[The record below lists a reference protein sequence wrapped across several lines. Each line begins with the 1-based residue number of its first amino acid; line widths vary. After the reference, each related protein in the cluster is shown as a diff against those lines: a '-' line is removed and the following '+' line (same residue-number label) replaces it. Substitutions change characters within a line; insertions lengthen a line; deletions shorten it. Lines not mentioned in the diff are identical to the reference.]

1 MALEIRDEITEEF
14 IATQQPVA
22 PPPGMEEEAIKA
34 DALETQLFEE
44 VAPIGDYSKDSLNI
58 LVRGINKVLKFFP
71 GSDEVEGFDQGLE
84 DEPIPESVVRPLGMI
99 ISAATDYGWDDIFAL
114 ADLED
119 DRSLKEAAGKLDALS
134 KDTAFRAFLA
144 KPQPDEVIVDEVVE
158 EEVISVPP
166 EVSPAPVVEEVD
178 EEELIMSRM
187 I

>member
-1 MALEIRDEITEEF
+1 MALEIKDEITEEF
-14 IATQQPVA
+14 LATQQPVA
-22 PPPGMEEEAIKA
+22 PPPGMQEEAIKA

-44 VAPIGDYSKDSLNI
+44 VSPIGDYSKDSLNI

-71 GSDEVEGFDQGLE
+71 GSDEVEGFDQGIE

-99 ISAATDYGWDDIFAL
+99 ISAATDYGWEDIFAL

-144 KPQPDEVIVDEVVE
+144 KPQPDEVIVEEVE
-158 EEVISVPP
+158 EEVVSVPP
-166 EVSPAPVVEEVD
+166 PVSPAPVVEDVD
-178 EEELIMSRM
+178 EEEFIMSRM